1 MTGVA
6 LIPKEKEATTISQ
19 FPTISLLHVE
29 GKILFGVIAER
40 MAECLQRKA
49 YAATSIEKI
58 LAYLVPAMIHS
69 SLSTGIIPS
78 AFKTAA
84 VTPQNLIQI

>member
-6 LIPKEKEATTISQ
+6 LIPKEKKATTISQ

-29 GKILFGVIAER
+29 GKIPFGVIAER

-58 LAYLVPAMIHS
+58 LAYLVLPFSTLPSPLESFLQHS
-69 SLSTGIIPS
+69 
-78 AFKTAA
+78 K
-84 VTPQNLIQI
+84 PQL